1 MNKRTKIL
9 IILFFVFVALII
21 VGLLS
26 CNKNTSDDP
35 ELNTPE
41 SETNEIQ
48 TGIASNGSIA
58 IPGYEGLTFVAN
70 SKKQSIALG
79 NPATNNCYFV
89 ISIVLEDGT
98 LIWESEEISPGNTSK
113 EIVLL
118 TELEAGSY
126 NATIKY
132 DCYSMDKNRS
142 PLNGAQILTKLRVK

>member
-1 MNKRTKIL
+1 
-9 IILFFVFVALII
+9 ILFFVFVALII

-35 ELNTPE
+35 ELNTSE

-48 TGIASNGSIA
+48 TGISSRGSIA
-58 IPGYEGLTFVAN
+58 IPGYEGLTLAAN

-98 LIWESEEISPGNTSK
+98 LLWKSEEISPGNTSK
-113 EIVLL
+113 EITLF

-126 NATIKY
+126 NVTIKY
-132 DCYSMDKNRS
+132 ECYSMDKNRS